1 MIRYRYIFPFA
12 LLIVFGTGCK
22 TTKPIN
28 TGMLQDVPTA
38 YGPYKDST
46 NSAMLAWNNYFND
59 TLLVKLI
66 DAGLRSNLNVLMAAQ
81 RLEMSAA
88 ELNMTKGA
96 LFPSVTANA
105 AYLQRKFGLYT
116 MDGAG
121 NITTDIL
128 PGRIVPVHLPDYY
141 FGLQTSWEV
150 DVWGKLRNKRRAA
163 LARYLSGS
171 EGRNLVITNLVAQ
184 LAHAY
189 YELIAL
195 DNELDVIRKTVDVQT
210 KALELV
216 TTQKQAAA
224 TNQLVVTQF
233 KAQLLNSQ
241 ALEYE
246 TLQKITEF
254 EARVNVLLGR
264 FPQPVSRNETVFNQP
279 ITLHPSVGVPFELL
293 RNRPD
298 IRKAELEVV
307 ASKADVKAARAA
319 FYPSLTISGGV
330 GLQAF
335 DAGLL
340 FQTPQS
346 LAYSILGNLA
356 APLINRSAIRANFKT
371 ANARQIESLYNYQE
385 TILNGYAEVNN
396 EVMRIKNLEKIVA
409 LKTEEVTVLNQS
421 IDISSELFKM
431 SRANYLEVLMTQK
444 NSLAARLELLETKRR
459 QYHAVVDL
467 YKALGGGWR

>member
-1 MIRYRYIFPFA
+1 MRYSYILSFA
-12 LLIVFGTGCK
+12 VFILFGTGCK
-22 TTKPIN
+22 TTKLKHLS
-28 TGMLQDVPTA
+28 GLKEVPAA
-38 YGPYKDST
+38 YGSYKDSS
-46 NSAMLAWNNYFND
+46 NSAMLAWNKYFND

-66 DAGLRSNLNVLMAAQ
+66 DEGMRSNLNVLRAAQ

-121 NITTDIL
+121 NITTNIL

-163 LARYLSGS
+163 LARYLSGN

-195 DNELDVIRKTVDVQT
+195 DNELDVIRQTVDVQE

-216 TTQKQAAA
+216 ISQKQAAA
-224 TNQLVVTQF
+224 TNELVVTQF
-233 KAQLLNSQ
+233 KAQLLHSR

-254 EARVNVLLGR
+254 ENRVNVLLGR
-264 FPQPVSRNETVFNQP
+264 FPQRISRNKAVFNQP
-279 ITLHPSVGVPFELL
+279 ITLHPSVGVPFDLL

-298 IRKAELEVV
+298 IRKAELELA

-319 FYPSLTISGGV
+319 FYPSLTISGGL

-346 LAYSILGNLA
+346 LAYSLLGNLA
-356 APLINRSAIRANFKT
+356 APLLNRSAIRANFKT
-371 ANARQIESLYNYQE
+371 ASARQIESLYHYQE
-385 TILNGYAEVNN
+385 TILNGYVEVNN
-396 EVMRIKNLEKIVA
+396 EVTRIKNLEKIVA

-421 IDISSELFKM
+421 IDISSDLFKM

-444 NSLAARLELLETKRR
+444 NALAARLELLDTKRR
-459 QYHAVVDL
+459 QYHAVVDI